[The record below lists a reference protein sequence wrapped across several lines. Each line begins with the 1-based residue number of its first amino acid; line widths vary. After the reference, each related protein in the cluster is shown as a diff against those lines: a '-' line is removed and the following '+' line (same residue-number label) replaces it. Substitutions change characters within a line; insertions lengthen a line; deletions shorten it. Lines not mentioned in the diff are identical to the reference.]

1 MIVSGQAIRLK
12 VTKPYEQSAL
22 ARILALVQD
31 ASERKA
37 PAELFIRRFARIYTP
52 VVFFVGLID
61 YVVACFGGSFP
72 SRIRLFFQR
81 LGIPGTGILVISC
94 PCALVISVPLGYF
107 GGIGAASRKGDIV

>member
-1 MIVSGQAIRLK
+1 MAGMMVSGQAIRLK

-52 VVFFVGLID
+52 VVFLLALSIMLL
-61 YVVACFGGSFP
+61 P
-72 SRIRLFFQR
+72 
-81 LGIPGTGILVISC
+81 
-94 PCALVISVPLGYF
+94 ALVAAFHPGFDYF
-107 GGIGAASRKGDIV
+107 SKIGHTGDWYFW